1 MQRDFLRGYDFAG
14 RQVYWDS
21 KTRRLYEKMP
31 ELGRL
36 GRFELVKQDA
46 AYMFRFRER
55 GLDFSFRKED
65 VSGLCHRKGF
75 YYRQASDCE

>member
-1 MQRDFLRGYDFAG
+1 
-14 RQVYWDS
+14 
-21 KTRRLYEKMP
+21 MP
-31 ELGRL
+31 ELGRI

-65 VSGLCHRKGF
+65 VQVVNHLIV
-75 YYRQASDCE
+75 SDKKEQFL